1 MDRCANRNRR
11 GSLNN
16 VVPTQ
21 TNDSV
26 GELSA
31 VVARNVKHGTDE
43 LVGGDDTEH
52 VKM

>member
-1 MDRCANRNRR
+1 MDRCANRNRC

-16 VVPTQ
+16 VAPTQ

-31 VVARNVKHGTDE
+31 VVAHNVKHGTDE
-43 LVGGDDTEH
+43 LVGENATAH